1 MVSSKTFLRD
11 LNFYFNN
18 ELTDEPVFE
27 FPLFMYPEA
36 LPQEPPTDWS
46 MKTNGWPHLRW
57 TDPVAPPSLEDLEGI
72 HFTPLDVEGSSDTM
86 KRLLS
91 TRLTSETFK
100 QMLDG
105 RAPFVLEDYCHI
117 PKEKEYWCRIG
128 EEGMMAHEYIISE
141 SNVENIYIL
150 VCIYHFAFGLRF
162 PLHPFFSQILC
173 HFHLSLNQLLPQAT
187 RKIMSFIWTC
197 EYMKLPLTLNLFK
210 SLLKLDENKINP
222 LLQFLQ

>member
-72 HFTPLDVEGSSDTM
+72 HFTPLDVEGSSNTM

-91 TRLTSETFK
+91 TALTSETFK

-117 PKEKEYWCRIG
+117 LKEKG
-128 EEGMMAHEYIISE
+128 
-141 SNVENIYIL
+141 IL
-150 VCIYHFAFGLRF
+150 V
-162 PLHPFFSQILC
+162 SD
-173 HFHLSLNQLLPQAT
+173 
-187 RKIMSFIWTC
+187 W
-197 EYMKLPLTLNLFK
+197 
-210 SLLKLDENKINP
+210 
-222 LLQFLQ
+222 